1 MWKQIIEKL
10 RGFFPRS
17 SKEGARYGLLQ
28 TLSYSKDLGKN
39 LFIARI
45 LIALAIFHF
54 INAYLAIAF
63 FVTLNIISSFE
74 IKTINSVSDEFDK
87 GEIDIE
93 TAENRLFKFIFVRLM
108 VASSLYTAYQFG
120 AIGYNYNRFFAEGVT
135 FYIAGLSAISIY
147 QTASSPRLLFSTLL
161 PTLFIVLIA
170 AIGAAVRMNSII
182 PVISPVT
189 FVFGSIVVAIS
200 TCSDRIKISE
210 IFLENIKKAKEFSV
224 HEKQKQRDSKIR
236 DSVERIASLG
246 TYQIYFNGEENIWS
260 PGACRIFGYDENTH
274 VPNRIEIIKL
284 VLNESR
290 HTFIKSFFQC
300 AQYGTP
306 FEISIKIKDYS
317 GKLKYILINGVPIY
331 SDEGKIVGIDG
342 IVLDESRHYKAIS
355 EARNAED
362 LLNLAL
368 RNGRAAVLEHNFATG
383 KMRGFGALDIFGFN
397 SETKSAGLEKAVMKT
412 FGRSNTNVIF
422 GAMSEAMRTGEIQ
435 IREHR
440 IILDNG
446 KDIHA
451 RFAMAVTGNIMQRQ
465 GRMITITTDIG
476 DEIRHRE
483 ELSDALV
490 EAGRATRAKSEFLAN
505 MSHEIRTPLNG
516 VIAIAGILAKSK
528 LNKKQKEMVE
538 LIESSGETLK
548 SLLNDILDLA
558 RVESGR
564 LEIENIN
571 FNLDSALKTCV
582 ALFTAKAEEKGLD
595 FVSNF
600 DSAVDKIYEG
610 DPNRIKQ
617 IINNLLSNAIKFTP
631 FGQVA
636 LNAYYSRSSD
646 NPKRFNWVFEVCDT
660 GKGLTK
666 DEIGSLFGRFEQLD
680 GSITREHGGS
690 GLGLSISKSLAGLM
704 GGTIAVESVVG
715 KGSKFKLCLPL
726 YECAVEQQPQR
737 PTQDNQEIENDAE
750 NEEVNLSILAVDD
763 NATNRKVIEM
773 ILAQSGV
780 DLFLCTNGQEALDAY
795 KTNNFDLILM
805 DLQMPIMDGL
815 TATKKIREFERE
827 NHLPHV
833 PLVAVSANA
842 MSHHIK
848 DAIDAGADAH
858 LAKPFTPNLLLE
870 CIETTLENAQNQ
882 QQQNNMAVQ

>member
-1 MWKQIIEKL
+1 
-10 RGFFPRS
+10 
-17 SKEGARYGLLQ
+17 
-28 TLSYSKDLGKN
+28 
-39 LFIARI
+39 
-45 LIALAIFHF
+45 
-54 INAYLAIAF
+54 
-63 FVTLNIISSFE
+63 
-74 IKTINSVSDEFDK
+74 
-87 GEIDIE
+87 
-93 TAENRLFKFIFVRLM
+93 
-108 VASSLYTAYQFG
+108 
-120 AIGYNYNRFFAEGVT
+120 
-135 FYIAGLSAISIY
+135 
-147 QTASSPRLLFSTLL
+147 
-161 PTLFIVLIA
+161 
-170 AIGAAVRMNSII
+170 
-182 PVISPVT
+182 
-189 FVFGSIVVAIS
+189 
-200 TCSDRIKISE
+200 
-210 IFLENIKKAKEFSV
+210 
-224 HEKQKQRDSKIR
+224 
-236 DSVERIASLG
+236 
-246 TYQIYFNGEENIWS
+246 
-260 PGACRIFGYDENTH
+260 
-274 VPNRIEIIKL
+274 
-284 VLNESR
+284 
-290 HTFIKSFFQC
+290 
-300 AQYGTP
+300 
-306 FEISIKIKDYS
+306 
-317 GKLKYILINGVPIY
+317 
-331 SDEGKIVGIDG
+331 
-342 IVLDESRHYKAIS
+342 
-355 EARNAED
+355 
-362 LLNLAL
+362 
-368 RNGRAAVLEHNFATG
+368 
-383 KMRGFGALDIFGFN
+383 
-397 SETKSAGLEKAVMKT
+397 
-412 FGRSNTNVIF
+412 
-422 GAMSEAMRTGEIQ
+422 MRTGEIQ

-451 RFAMAVTGNIMQRQ
+451 RFAMAVNGNIMQRQ

-564 LEIENIN
+564 LEIENIK

-600 DSAVDKIYEG
+600 DDAVDKIYEG

-631 FGQVA
+631 SGQVA

-715 KGSKFKLCLPL
+715 EGSKFKLCLPL
-726 YECAVEQQPQR
+726 YECVAEQQPQR